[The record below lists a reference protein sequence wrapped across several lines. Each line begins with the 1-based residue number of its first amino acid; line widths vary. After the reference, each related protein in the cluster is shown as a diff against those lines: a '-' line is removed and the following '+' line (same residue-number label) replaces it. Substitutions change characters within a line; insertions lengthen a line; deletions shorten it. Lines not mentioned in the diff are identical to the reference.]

1 MAVDLHLCGIIEQR
15 PPQPPVVEDKTEGLD
30 QVDLDPET
38 GGEAQQRPGILRNV
52 GFEQSQ
58 AQIGC
63 SGQVA
68 EMPVAL
74 YRTRIDP
81 ASLPFYAA
89 VCHIVRLL
97 PRYSL
102 PIGRLLRGT
111 AADYEGLDGRSG
123 AIAGHGGS

>member
-1 MAVDLHLCGIIEQR
+1 MAVHAYPCGIIEQR
-15 PPQPPVVEDKTEGLD
+15 PPQPPIIEDKTEGLD

-38 GGEAQQRPGILRNV
+38 GREAQQCAGILRNV

-89 VCHIVRLL
+89 VCRIVRL
-97 PRYSL
+97 PSRYSL
-102 PIGRLLRGT
+102 RRRRRCGDSR
-111 AADYEGLDGRSG
+111 DYEGLDGRSG
-123 AIAGHGGS
+123 AIAGSVGA